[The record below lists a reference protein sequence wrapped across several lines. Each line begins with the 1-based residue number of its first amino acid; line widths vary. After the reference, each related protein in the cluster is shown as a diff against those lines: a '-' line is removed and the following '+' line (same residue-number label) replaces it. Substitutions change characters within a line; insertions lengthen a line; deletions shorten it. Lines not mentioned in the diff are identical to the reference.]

1 MRDIE
6 SKEDITRLVEQFY
19 DKVLNDNLIRSFFN
33 GIDFEHHL
41 PKMIHFW
48 SFVLLNEPGYT
59 NDVTKTHINMA
70 IKKEHFD
77 RWIEL
82 FNETVNELFAGEKAE
97 LAKQRAFLIRWTLEG
112 KIKGD

>member
-59 NDVTKTHINMA
+59 MM
-70 IKKEHFD
+70 
-77 RWIEL
+77 
-82 FNETVNELFAGEKAE
+82 
-97 LAKQRAFLIRWTLEG
+97 
-112 KIKGD
+112 

>member
-1 MRDIE
+1 
-6 SKEDITRLVEQFY
+6 
-19 DKVLNDNLIRSFFN
+19 
-33 GIDFEHHL
+33 
-41 PKMIHFW
+41 
-48 SFVLLNEPGYT
+48 
-59 NDVTKTHINMA
+59 MA